1 VVDALGYVRKVR
13 EKGIDKQ
20 TQTAAI
26 NSFVVAN
33 GMELKRIFDETDGS
47 LDIKLR
53 CRSIGRKLLE
63 SVKSGDA
70 IIVSSL
76 DRLFLDPS
84 DALETIQ
91 QLIGLGV
98 RLLPIDLGVNVAVP
112 SGVLILQS
120 IVTAQ
125 TERHALRIR
134 IAKKKGQMA
143 GSFVGGRLP
152 FGYDLVEGRL
162 VQNAQQQQLIKQA
175 VDLYRH
181 KKMSYREVAD
191 RLNDKGGFYVSHV
204 TVGRW
209 IRNAT

>member
-1 VVDALGYVRKVR
+1 MVVALGYVRKVR
-13 EKGIDKQ
+13 EKTIDKQ

-33 GMELKRIFDETDGS
+33 RMELKRIFDEGDGS
-47 LDIKLR
+47 LDIKLKS
-53 CRSIGRKLLE
+53 RSAGAGLLG
-63 SVKSGDA
+63 SVKPGDA

-76 DRLFLDPS
+76 DRLFLDAS
-84 DALETIQ
+84 DALETIH
-91 QLIGLGV
+91 QLIGLQV
-98 RLLPIDLGVNVAVP
+98 QLFPIDIGVNVAAP
-112 SGVLILQS
+112 IGVLILQS

-134 IAKKKGQMA
+134 LAKKKGQMA

-152 FGYDLVEGRL
+152 FGYDLAEGRL
-162 VQNAQQQQLIKQA
+162 VQNAQQQRLIKQA

-181 KKMSYREVAD
+181 KKMSYREIAEC
-191 RLNDKGGFYVSHV
+191 LNKKAGFYVSHV

-209 IRNAT
+209 IRNAI